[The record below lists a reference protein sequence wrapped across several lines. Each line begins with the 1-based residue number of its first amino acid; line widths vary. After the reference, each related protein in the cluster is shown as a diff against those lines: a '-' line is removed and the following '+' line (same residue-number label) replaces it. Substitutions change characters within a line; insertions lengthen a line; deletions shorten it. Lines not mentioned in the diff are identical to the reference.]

1 MSTIA
6 TRLHE
11 SGHSAFLFIHDI
23 RDGRLFAKFSQRG
36 DERMSELGELGR
48 ACECPGLG
56 PISPALPGSSAHTR
70 TFRLAIGASNIGRSR
85 GGLAEKGNW
94 ERFLGKRGR
103 SGWLSARSSKRLPRY
118 WLVGEKTYGE
128 ISPRVSGCS

>member
-6 TRLHE
+6 IRLPE
-11 SGHSAFLFIHDI
+11 SGHSAFLSIHDI

-36 DERMSELGELGR
+36 DERLSELGELGR

-70 TFRLAIGASNIGRSR
+70 TFRLAIGASNIGHSLSATFPVSPFPR
-85 GGLAEKGNW
+85 GP
-94 ERFLGKRGR
+94 LGKGELGTVFGKKGVLRMAVGAIVQATPP
-103 SGWLSARSSKRLPRY
+103 L
-118 WLVGEKTYGE
+118 LVGW
-128 ISPRVSGCS
+128 